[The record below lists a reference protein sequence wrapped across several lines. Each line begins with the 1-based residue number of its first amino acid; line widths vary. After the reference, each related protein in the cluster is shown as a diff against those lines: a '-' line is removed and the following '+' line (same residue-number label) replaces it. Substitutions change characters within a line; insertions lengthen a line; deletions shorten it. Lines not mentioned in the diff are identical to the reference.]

1 MQQGL
6 KCTDIDSLL
15 MGSLL
20 YGGEDGS
27 GLVQFLL
34 DISNDSEFKFSRLI
48 FVIQL
53 FNDLTSG
60 NVMRNVNLGVITE
73 LGNIVS
79 EKALK
84 DPTFHAII
92 KQQGWDDL
100 CNGFLEN
107 SNKLNRITL
116 GGHKVVEKNDPL
128 DTFNEQ
134 GEPHKMLTF

>member
-53 FNDLTSG
+53 SNDFTSG
-60 NVMRNVNLGVITE
+60 NVMRNVNIVMDLQMKNVI
-73 LGNIVS
+73 L
-79 EKALK
+79 AM
-84 DPTFHAII
+84 H
-92 KQQGWDDL
+92 
-100 CNGFLEN
+100 
-107 SNKLNRITL
+107 ITSS
-116 GGHKVVEKNDPL
+116 
-128 DTFNEQ
+128 
-134 GEPHKMLTF
+134 